1 MPNQNI
7 EQKVKVKIKR
17 QGAWLNTPGLA
28 LSQL

>member
-17 QGAWLNTPGLA
+17 QEAWLNTPGLA